1 MFISLCYE
9 MKLTETIIKYKDDY
23 VIIRFDPNEKD
34 IRKYNRSEY
43 RTWSE
48 WKSWVANAKIYWH
61 EDEAAQAL
69 VKLRFL
75 SKSNVW

>member
-1 MFISLCYE
+1 MFISLYYA
-9 MKLTETIIKYKDDY
+9 MKEIIHKYKDDW
-23 VIIRFDPNEKD
+23 VILRFDEND
-34 IRKYNRSEY
+34 IDRKKNKKSEY

-48 WKSWVANAKIYWH
+48 WRSWVANAKIYWH

>member
-1 MFISLCYE
+1 MQ

-48 WKSWVANAKIYWH
+48 RKSWVNNAKIYWH
-61 EDEAAQAL
+61 EDDAAQAL
-69 VKLRFL
+69 VKARILA
-75 SKSNVW
+75 KWGIW